1 MAHGRQGHA
10 VSNGDPRATGIASRL
25 LEEWQE
31 ARAQLRAL
39 EHAEHPDVTDRHG
52 RRWAWVSGD
61 LYSHDDTLAFPLV
74 MLEELELPRPGLADE
89 NPNYA
94 RLCDTCRHVPDYA
107 S

>member
-1 MAHGRQGHA
+1 MSGL
-10 VSNGDPRATGIASRL
+10 DPRATGIASRL
-25 LEEWQE
+25 LEGWQE

-94 RLCDTCRHVPDYA
+94 RLCDTCRRVPDGNVVGEW
-107 S
+107 SWRP